1 MVMTTGI
8 QVMGSYGAAA
18 TTNALFDALLA
29 ILPDPDLTTGSGVTS
44 IRTNTSGAVQGI
56 PGFLDEASPTMI
68 AQLRVELLAM
78 RTEAGNVAI

>member
-1 MVMTTGI
+1 MSMTTGI
-8 QVMGSYGAAA
+8 QQMGVYSAAA

-29 ILPDPDLTTGSGVTS
+29 ILPDPNLTTGGAVTD
-44 IRTNTSGAVQGI
+44 IRTSSSGAVQGI
-56 PGFLDEASPTMI
+56 PGFLDEASPFMV

>member
-8 QVMGSYGAAA
+8 AQMGVYSGAA

-29 ILPDPDLTTGSGVTS
+29 ILPNPDLTTGGGVTD
-44 IRTNTSGAVQGI
+44 IRTNTAGAVQGI
-56 PGFLDEASPTMI
+56 PGFLDEASPFMV